1 MVALKVS
8 FSLTKMT
15 IQQPHFSDIRLR
27 LEIQS
32 SYLRDSRVKKIVKCT
47 ESGTTLCDLTRKSGS
62 SLSPLYAFHQGR
74 PFLVIFLVNFVSKNS
89 LNALNPELRVVI

>member
-32 SYLRDSRVKKIVKCT
+32 SYLRDSRVKKLVKCT
-47 ESGTTLCDLTRKSGS
+47 ESGTTLCDLTTKNGS
-62 SLSPLYAFHQGR
+62 SPSPLYAFHRGHSWS
-74 PFLVIFLVNFVSKNS
+74 FS
-89 LNALNPELRVVI
+89 LLTLCQKTR